1 MHAAPDPGFEPL
13 SDTFA
18 MLFLTW
24 LFFFLLPVDS
34 VCPHCQGNFA
44 SCTWTPTSPT
54 CPTVA
59 GVAANTAVV
68 VAGAGAL
75 SIASLVNTRF
85 LKMFTKTGLEAILNL
100 IKRPSP
106 GVPFDIDETTTA
118 KAILAAINVGQ
129 ITLEAAVVAVADLM
143 DEADDADAVAKLQ
156 GRLDC
161 LKVLKSTAAHAD
173 AIHSGTPVDM
183 GIFTFLWGRVSEF
196 VMKRMMQVKLFSLP
210 SETTTSD
217 GKGAGLSATIFR
229 PQRMEDFAEMIN
241 LFIMMSHALAVTSVL
256 VLTDFFE
263 SAVFDTIRL
272 RNRSWQVAHEL
283 LLVMFRYVEDSGGQK
298 KLSSICN
305 EGHLTTL
312 LEEAE
317 HNEAIFYRTSAGNAV
332 SDKAQQ
338 PYNGKSTDTAR
349 RPCPAFNLDKPHSDP
364 SLLFPNGTCRCAHVC
379 DKFVSNKGVNGRC
392 LGSAGTPGHNR
403 LNCDNPNRCEQ
414 PITA

>member
-13 SDTFA
+13 SDTSA
-18 MLFLTW
+18 MLVLTW
-24 LFFFLLPVDS
+24 LFFFLLQTVDT

-44 SCTWTPTSPT
+44 SCTWTSASPT

-59 GVAANTAVV
+59 GVEANTAIV

-75 SIASLVNTRF
+75 SISTLINTRF
-85 LKMFTKTGLEAILNL
+85 LKMFTRTALESILNL
-100 IKRPSP
+100 IKRPAP
-106 GVPFDIDETTTA
+106 GASFEITETTSA

-129 ITLEAAVVAVADLM
+129 LTIEAAVVAVADLM
-143 DEADDADAVAKLQ
+143 DSASDSDAVAKLQ

-161 LKVLKSTAAHAD
+161 LKVLKSTSAHAD
-173 AIHSGTPVDM
+173 SIHSGTPVDM

-196 VMKRMMQVKLFSLP
+196 VMKRMMQVKMFSLP
-210 SETTTSD
+210 SETTTSN

-241 LFIMMSHALAVTSVL
+241 LFIMMAHALAVTSVL

-272 RNRSWQVAHEL
+272 RNRSWKVAHEL

-298 KLSSICN
+298 KLASICN

-317 HNEAIFYRTSAGNAV
+317 HNEAIFFGTSV
-332 SDKAQQ
+332 SDKGQQ

-349 RPCPAFNLDKPHSDP
+349 RPCPAFNLDKPHSDL

-379 DKFVSNKGVNGRC
+379 DKFVSDKGVNGRC

-403 LNCDNPNRCEQ
+403 LDCDNPNRCEQ

>member
-1 MHAAPDPGFEPL
+1 
-13 SDTFA
+13 

-85 LKMFTKTGLEAILNL
+85 LKMFTRSGLEAILNL

-106 GVPFDIDETTTA
+106 GVPFDIDETTSG

-129 ITLEAAVVAVADLM
+129 ITMEAAVVAVADLI
-143 DEADDADAVAKLQ
+143 DDASDSETISKLR

-173 AIHSGTPVDM
+173 AINSGTPVDM

-210 SETTTSD
+210 AETTTSD

-241 LFIMMSHALAVTSVL
+241 LFIMMAHALAVTSVL

-283 LLVMFRYVEDSGGQK
+283 LLVMFSLCGRFGGAK
-298 KLSSICN
+298 EALF
-305 EGHLTTL
+305 HL
-312 LEEAE
+312 
-317 HNEAIFYRTSAGNAV
+317 
-332 SDKAQQ
+332 Q
-338 PYNGKSTDTAR
+338 
-349 RPCPAFNLDKPHSDP
+349 
-364 SLLFPNGTCRCAHVC
+364 
-379 DKFVSNKGVNGRC
+379 
-392 LGSAGTPGHNR
+392 
-403 LNCDNPNRCEQ
+403 
-414 PITA
+414 

>member
-1 MHAAPDPGFEPL
+1 
-13 SDTFA
+13 
-18 MLFLTW
+18 MLFFASL
-24 LFFFLLPVDS
+24 LFFLLQTVDT
-34 VCPHCQGNFA
+34 VCPHCQGNSA

-54 CPTVA
+54 CPTIA
-59 GVAANTAVV
+59 GVEANTAIV

-75 SIASLVNTRF
+75 SISSLVNTRF
-85 LKMFTKTGLEAILNL
+85 LKMFTRTALESILNL
-100 IKRPSP
+100 IKRPAP
-106 GVPFDIDETTTA
+106 GASFEITATTSA
-118 KAILAAINVGQ
+118 KAILAAINIGQ
-129 ITLEAAVVAVADLM
+129 LTIESAVVAVADLM
-143 DEADDADAVAKLQ
+143 DAADDADDVAKLQ
-156 GRLDC
+156 GRLEC
-161 LKVLKSTAAHAD
+161 LKILRSTSAHSD
-173 AIHSGTPVDM
+173 SIHSGTPVDM

-241 LFIMMSHALAVTSVL
+241 LFIMMAHALAVTSVL

-317 HNEAIFYRTSAGNAV
+317 HNEAMFFRTSAGNAV
-332 SDKAQQ
+332 SDKEQQ
-338 PYNGKSTDTAR
+338 PYNGRSTDTAR

-379 DKFVSNKGVNGRC
+379 DKFVTNKGANGRC

-403 LNCDNPNRCEQ
+403 LNCDNPNRCDQ
-414 PITA
+414 PVTA

>member
-1 MHAAPDPGFEPL
+1 
-13 SDTFA
+13 

-44 SCTWTPTSPT
+44 SCTWSPASPT

-75 SIASLVNTRF
+75 SIASLINTRF
-85 LKMFTKTGLEAILNL
+85 LKMFTRTGLEAILNL

-106 GVPFDIDETTTA
+106 GVPFDLDETTSA

-143 DEADDADAVAKLQ
+143 DEADDADAVSKLQ

-161 LKVLKSTAAHAD
+161 LKVLKSTAAHVE
-173 AIHSGTPVDM
+173 AINSGTPVDM

-210 SETTTSD
+210 SETTTSNF
-217 GKGAGLSATIFR
+217 KGAGLSATIHR
-229 PQRMEDFAEMIN
+229 PQRMEDFAEMMN
-241 LFIMMSHALAVTSVL
+241 LFIMMAHALAVTSVL

-263 SAVFDTIRL
+263 AAVFDTIRL
-272 RNRSWQVAHEL
+272 RNRSWTVAHEL

-317 HNEAIFYRTSAGNAV
+317 HNEAIFFRTFTGNV
-332 SDKAQQ
+332 DPEKDQM
-338 PYNGKSTDTAR
+338 PYNGKSTFTSR

-364 SLLFPNGTCRCAHVC
+364 SLLFPDGTCRCAHAC
-379 DKFVSNKGVNGRC
+379 DKFVSDKGVNGRC
-392 LGSAGTPGHNR
+392 FGSAGTPGHNR